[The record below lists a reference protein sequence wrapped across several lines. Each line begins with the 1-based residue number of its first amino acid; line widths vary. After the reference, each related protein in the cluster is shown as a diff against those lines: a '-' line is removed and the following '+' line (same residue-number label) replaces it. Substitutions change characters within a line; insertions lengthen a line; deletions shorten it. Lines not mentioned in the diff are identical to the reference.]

1 MWLMKSGKCLSELT
15 KPELEDLLLRCNFT
29 KDEEIVFRYM
39 AKGFATKQTALE
51 NNMSERTVLRRLDK
65 IMAKI
70 EKIRECVE
78 MKKDMPI
85 SEKYN
90 LTLDEAA
97 AYFNIGTDR
106 LRIILD
112 ENKAELVLMVGA
124 KRLIKRKKMEEYLD
138 RAMVL

>member
-1 MWLMKSGKCLSELT
+1 MRLGMLLTSLT
-15 KPELEDLLLRCNFT
+15 KPELEELLLNCNFT
-29 KDEEIVFRYM
+29 QDEENVFRCIS
-39 AKGFATKQTALE
+39 KGWMISRIE
-51 NNMSERTVLRRLDK
+51 IECNMSESTILRKMDK

-70 EKIRECVE
+70 EKVKESIEV
-78 MKKDMPI
+78 KKDMPI

-106 LRIILD
+106 LRSILD
-112 ENKAELVLMVGA
+112 ENKSELVLMVGT

-138 RAMVL
+138 RLIVL